1 MKHIK
6 ILFIVFFLSLSQA
19 LFALQIGT
27 FKLLSYQDTPL
38 LMQVDLSLA
47 KDDKIEALKPSIA
60 PKIDYDA
67 AGIPRL
73 PVHDQINVKLK
84 KVGDKF
90 VIELVTDLPIKES
103 YIDLLLQIESEKGRS
118 LREFTVLLDPVPTT
132 ATKQSD
138 ISKKDEIKPITKKEA
153 QLQEIKKSESKK
165 NDTSTPSKTKTT
177 IAKAGKTL
185 FQIARENSIAG
196 ITTEQIA
203 VAIFQINPQAFAKE
217 NMNGLMKGKK
227 LILPTKQYFEKLS
240 HLDAR
245 KILREQ
251 NMQWSEINSK
261 KTVKQNKPNKTSTK
275 KIETTEPDQGIQQD
289 SNDAAKNLKNTESE
303 SKPAQDITSDKT
315 NPISKEKDNIIE
327 EIQLDSE
334 KSNIAS
340 EEFESSIINED
351 KPIIEEVII
360 DDPTETESNP
370 ILMNLLLVVFAT
382 LGIFLVY
389 LSKKKAKLKQVKNPI
404 SNTEYTTNE
413 NDSVAESTRFEPE
426 NYSFQPNEAKSDD
439 LKVSPLEEPVQI
451 DPTSIV
457 NDSNEEN
464 VNNMTSVDAYIYKKN
479 KDNSN

>member
-1 MKHIK
+1 M
-6 ILFIVFFLSLSQA
+6 
-19 LFALQIGT
+19 
-27 FKLLSYQDTPL
+27 
-38 LMQVDLSLA
+38 
-47 KDDKIEALKPSIA
+47 
-60 PKIDYDA
+60 
-67 AGIPRL
+67 
-73 PVHDQINVKLK
+73 
-84 KVGDKF
+84 
-90 VIELVTDLPIKES
+90 
-103 YIDLLLQIESEKGRS
+103 
-118 LREFTVLLDPVPTT
+118 
-132 ATKQSD
+132 
-138 ISKKDEIKPITKKEA
+138 
-153 QLQEIKKSESKK
+153 
-165 NDTSTPSKTKTT
+165 
-177 IAKAGKTL
+177 
-185 FQIARENSIAG
+185 
-196 ITTEQIA
+196 
-203 VAIFQINPQAFAKE
+203 NPQAFAKE
-217 NMNGLMKGKK
+217 NMNGLIKGKK

-261 KTVKQNKPNKTSTK
+261 KTLKQNKPNKTSTK
-275 KIETTEPDQGIQQD
+275 KIETTEPDQGIQQN
-289 SNDAAKNLKNTESE
+289 SNDAAKNLKNIESE
-303 SKPAQDITSDKT
+303 SKAAQDISSDKT